1 MAGYQLED
9 KTKLRKLWVDHA
21 IQLAMQSKWTEAV
34 AVNRNIL
41 EVTPNDV
48 DALNRLGRALRE
60 QGQYK
65 EAREAYSQAVKN
77 DPNNT
82 IAQKNLAS
90 LAHLKSE
97 TGGGEKAERVD
108 SRLFISEAGKTGQ
121 ANLVR
126 VTDKTAV
133 AKMAVGDQVHL
144 HPDGRALF
152 VRNARGDTLGQVES
166 KVAQR
171 LIDLIRGG
179 NKYAAALVSADEASP
194 RLIIHEMFQ
203 HPAQKGKVSFPTRA
217 DSTGVRA
224 YTKESLLKYS
234 DFEEDD
240 EDGDGE
246 PDGYNTPEGESDG
259 EEVLEPSEFEEE
271 SHNE

>member
-1 MAGYQLED
+1 LAGYQIED
-9 KTKLRKLWVDHA
+9 KTKLRKLWIDHA

-34 AVNRNIL
+34 AINRNIL
-41 EVTPNDV
+41 EITPNDV

-60 QGQYK
+60 QGQYR
-65 EAREAYSQAVKN
+65 EAREAYQRAVEH

-90 LAHLKSE
+90 LAHLKAESSD
-97 TGGGEKAERVD
+97 GEKSERVD

-121 ANLVR
+121 ASLVR

-144 HPDGRALF
+144 HPEGRALY
-152 VRNARGDTLGQVES
+152 VRNGRGDTLGQVET

-179 NKYAAALVSADEASP
+179 NKYAAALVSADESNP
-194 RLIIHEMFQ
+194 RLIIHEMSQ
-203 HPAQKGKVSFPTRA
+203 HPSQKGKVSFPTRSDA
-217 DSTGVRA
+217 TNAVRG
-224 YTKESLLKYS
+224 YTKESLVKYS

-240 EDGDGE
+240 DDGDGE
-246 PDGYNTPEGESDG
+246 PDGYTPEGESDG
-259 EEVLEPSEFEEE
+259 EESLEPSEFEEE
-271 SHNE
+271 SQNE